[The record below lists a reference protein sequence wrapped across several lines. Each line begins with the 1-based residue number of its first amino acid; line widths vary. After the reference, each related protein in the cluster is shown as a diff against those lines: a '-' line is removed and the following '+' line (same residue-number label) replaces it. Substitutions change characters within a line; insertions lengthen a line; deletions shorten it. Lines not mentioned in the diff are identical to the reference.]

1 MRIVFVRHGE
11 PNYERDCLTPL
22 GYRQAQAAA
31 ERLAGEGVEAVYSS
45 PQGRA
50 LETARASA
58 AALGLSPVQILDFMH
73 EIYWDSIDGA
83 PLFAGGNPWNIA
95 DEMVRQG
102 WDLTRTDW
110 REHPLFRNNRAV
122 RENDKV
128 GAALDRWLSGLGY
141 EREGLYYRCRGENAR
156 RTVALFSHGGSSTAA
171 LSRLLNLPFP
181 YLCAT
186 MHQPFTGITVIRL
199 DSRPGSLSA
208 PVLELAGDG
217 KHLDNVQ

>member
-11 PNYERDCLTPL
+11 PNYEKDCLTPL
-22 GYRQAQAAA
+22 GHRQAQAAA
-31 ERLAGEGVEAVYSS
+31 ERLAGAGLAAVYSS

-58 AALGLSPVQILDFMH
+58 AALGLSPVHILDFMH
-73 EIYWDSIDGA
+73 EIYWDSIDGE

-141 EREGLYYRCRGENAR
+141 EREGLYYRCRGANAR
-156 RTVALFSHGGSSTAA
+156 HTVALFSHGGSSTAA

-217 KHLDNVQ
+217 RHLDNVQ